1 MALLNQENYAQI
13 PVNSSLSFTGSTT
26 AKTYGFTANAN
37 DVLGGYLISQT
48 GAAQMSFKIYDSSQT
63 LVKSSESAGAVSQ
76 LNVLGFT
83 FPKAGQYFIEV
94 INPSPYAAMGLA
106 VEKNG
111 VTPAYKA
118 FEPIFSSVVAD
129 IPTVGGF
136 TQAQL
141 DSAVATATVG
151 LLTQT
156 QLDAAITTAKVG
168 LFTQTQL
175 DAAVQLALHP
185 LVPVPPTTAA
195 FTNPLTLD
203 KTDAANA
210 VTLYKAS
217 TTYTATVEN
226 TEIKGNT
233 SANVLTANTKAI
245 KISGGAGADTI
256 SGSLLADSISGD
268 AGNDVI
274 NAGAGNDTVS
284 GGTDADTMSGDA
296 GADSMLGGSGND
308 TMNGGSEND
317 IIKGEAG
324 NDTLNGDEGDDTMS
338 GDAGDDIMNGGAGI
352 DAMLGGAGHDTMSG
366 DAGIDSMLGGAGNDV
381 MSGGSED
388 DVITGEAG
396 NDTLNGD
403 AGADILSGDAGTDV
417 LNGGAGAD
425 LLKGGAGNDTMNGG
439 TEDDVIVGGEGID
452 AMTGG
457 AGADTFVFNVKDSN
471 IGKADTITD
480 YAAGDIIKILAAN
493 NITML
498 GNYEPAIK
506 GVAGV
511 TLAKA
516 AVNFPT
522 ANTAA
527 FEIAT
532 GKLYINTDVDDVF
545 EYSIQLTGVTDY
557 AQISIENVAT
567 MA

>member
-1 MALLNQENYAQI
+1 MALLSQANYAQI
-13 PVNSSLSFTGSTT
+13 PADSSMAFDATTTKSF
-26 AKTYGFTANAN
+26 GFTANAN
-37 DVLGGYLISQT
+37 DALGGYLISKS
-48 GAAQMSFKIYDSSQT
+48 GAVPMSFKIYDSSQT
-63 LVKSSESAGAVSQ
+63 LVKSAESTGSVSQ
-76 LNVLGFT
+76 LNLIQFT

-94 INPSPYAAMGLA
+94 TGSSSVAMGLA
-106 VEKNG
+106 VGKPGANPTYSAT
-111 VTPAYKA
+111 TPV
-118 FEPIFSSVVAD
+118 FSGVVAD

-136 TQAQL
+136 TQAQV
-141 DSAVATATVG
+141 DAKVTAARVG
-151 LLTQT
+151 LFTQT
-156 QLDAAITTAKVG
+156 EVTAQVTAAKVG
-168 LFTQTQL
+168 LFTQVQL

-185 LVPVPPTTAA
+185 IVPVPPTTAA

-203 KTDAANA
+203 KTDAANV

-217 TTYTATVEN
+217 ATYTATVDN
-226 TEIKGNT
+226 TEIKGN
-233 SANVLTANTKAI
+233 ANANTLTASTKAI
-245 KISGGAGADTI
+245 KISGGAGNDSIT
-256 SGSLLADSISGD
+256 GSLLADTLTGD
-268 AGNDVI
+268 AGSDLI
-274 NAGAGNDTVS
+274 NAGAGNDTVN
-284 GGTDADTMSGDA
+284 GGTDADTLNGQED
-296 GADSMLGGSGND
+296 ADSMLGGSGND
-308 TMNGGSEND
+308 TMSGGTEND

-324 NDTLNGDEGDDTMS
+324 DDTLS
-338 GDAGDDIMNGGAGI
+338 GDAGDDV
-352 DAMLGGAGHDTMSG
+352 MSG
-366 DAGIDSMLGGAGNDV
+366 DAGNDVMSGGEGVDSMLGGAGNDV
-381 MSGGSED
+381 LNGDAGNDTLLGEAGNDTLNGGEGD
-388 DVITGEAG
+388 DVLTGAAG

-403 AGADILSGDAGTDV
+403 AGADTLIGDAGTDV
-417 LNGGAGAD
+417 LNGGAGID
-425 LLKGGAGNDTMNGG
+425 VLKGGTGNDTMNGG
-439 TEDDVIVGGEGID
+439 DDADVMTGGEGID
-452 AMTGG
+452 VMTGG
-457 AGADTFVFNVKDSN
+457 AGEDTFVFNVKDSN

-545 EYSIQLTGVTDY
+545 EYSIQLTGVAD
-557 AQISIENVAT
+557 ASQITIESVPT